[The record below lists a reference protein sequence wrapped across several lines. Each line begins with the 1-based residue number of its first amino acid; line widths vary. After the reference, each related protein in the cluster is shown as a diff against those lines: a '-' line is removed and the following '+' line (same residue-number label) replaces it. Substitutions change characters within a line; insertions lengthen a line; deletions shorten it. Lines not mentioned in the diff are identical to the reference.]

1 MRVAWFDAFSGV
13 SGDMTVGALLDLG
26 VPLAVIEAGL
36 APLGVGG
43 FSLRHD
49 HLVRSGI
56 RASKF
61 RVLVDGDDGRIVQV
75 PAHDHGHGHNHDHE
89 HGHGRGHEHGHGDEH
104 GYGHE
109 HGHGHGPAHGAAAP
123 LAHPHRHYRDIREL
137 LERTPLAPGVRDRA
151 QRIFKALAFAESK
164 VHATSPEDVAFHEV
178 GAVDAIVD
186 VVATAIGLEFLGIE
200 RIHVSPLPLGRG
212 FARSEHGVIPVP
224 PPATAELLRGFPVL
238 PWDGDR
244 ELVTPTGAA
253 ILAALARPGDPGPFV
268 PIAVGYGAGDREL
281 ADRPNLLRVIVGE
294 PAGNVEHEAHGH
306 AHHGRARA
314 PGGAIANLVLDEMVV
329 LEADVDDMNPQFW
342 DAAREALF
350 AAGARDVVLS
360 ATAMKKGRPGTL
372 LRVVG
377 EVALR
382 DRLAA
387 TMLRETST
395 IGVRSHAVSR
405 LTLPRR
411 IERVATPWGEV
422 GVKIVT
428 LPDGAER
435 AAPEYEDCLRIAREN
450 GIPVPRVHEAAL
462 VASSRRGIDRS

>member
-36 APLGVGG
+36 APLGVDG
-43 FSLRHD
+43 FALRHD

-61 RVLVDGDDGRIVQV
+61 RVLVDGDDGGGVQV
-75 PAHDHGHGHNHDHE
+75 PAHGHGHGHDHPRGDD
-89 HGHGRGHEHGHGDEH
+89 HAHGHEHP
-104 GYGHE
+104 
-109 HGHGHGPAHGAAAP
+109 HGPGHSHGEVP
-123 LAHPHRHYRDIREL
+123 PRAHPHRHYRDIREM
-137 LERTPLAPGVRDRA
+137 LERAPLAPGIRDRA
-151 QRIFKALAFAESK
+151 QRIFKALALAESK
-164 VHATSPEDVAFHEV
+164 VHATSPEEVAFHEV
-178 GAVDAIVD
+178 GAIDAIVD

-281 ADRPNLLRVIVGE
+281 DDRPNLLRVIVGE
-294 PAGNVEHEAHGH
+294 PAGSAEDDDGHGH
-306 AHHGRARA
+306 AHHGRAPA
-314 PGGAIANLVLDEMVV
+314 PVAPSAGLVADRMIV

-342 DAAREALF
+342 EAAREALF
-350 AAGARDVVLS
+350 AAGARDVVL
-360 ATAMKKGRPGTL
+360 APTAMKKGRPGTL
-372 LRVVG
+372 LRVVAEPG
-377 EVALR
+377 LR
-382 DRLAA
+382 DRLA
-387 TMLRETST
+387 TVVLRETST

-411 IERVATPWGEV
+411 IARVATPWGEV

-428 LPDGAER
+428 LPDGTER
-435 AAPEYEDCLRIAREN
+435 AAPEFEDCLRLAREHA
-450 GIPVPRVHEAAL
+450 IPVPRVHEAAL
-462 VASSRRGIDRS
+462 VAAANRPPERS

>member
-1 MRVAWFDAFSGV
+1 MRIAWFDAFSGI

-26 VPLAVIEAGL
+26 VPLAVVEAGL

-43 FSLRHD
+43 YALRHD

-61 RVLVDGDDGRIVQV
+61 RVLQDEGGAGMPSEETR
-75 PAHDHGHGHNHDHE
+75 GHGHSHGGDHDHR
-89 HGHGRGHEHGHGDEH
+89 HGHDHVHDDADAHGHPHSHGPGHGR
-104 GYGHE
+104 
-109 HGHGHGPAHGAAAP
+109 
-123 LAHPHRHYRDIREL
+123 PHRHYRDIREML
-137 LERTPLAPGVRDRA
+137 DRATLAPGVRDRA
-151 QRIFKALAFAESK
+151 QRIFKSLAFAEAK
-164 VHATSPEDVAFHEV
+164 VHATSPEEVAFHEV

-238 PWDGDR
+238 PCDGDR

-268 PIAVGYGAGDREL
+268 PISVGYGAGDREL
-281 ADRPNLLRVIVGE
+281 ADRPNLLRVVVGE
-294 PAGNVEHEAHGH
+294 PAGDHAGADGHGH
-306 AHHGRARA
+306 APARRPEA
-314 PGGAIANLVLDEMVV
+314 GATPAGLVADEMIV

-350 AAGARDVVLS
+350 AAGARDVTLGPTS
-360 ATAMKKGRPGTL
+360 MKKGRPGTL

-377 EVALR
+377 EPGHR

-387 TMLRETST
+387 IVLQETST
-395 IGVRSHAVSR
+395 IGVRTHAVSR

-411 IERVATPWGEV
+411 IERVSTPWGEV
-422 GVKIVT
+422 SIKVVS

-435 AAPEYEDCLRIAREN
+435 SAPEYEDCLRLAREH
-450 GIPVPRVHEAAL
+450 GVPVARVHEAAL
-462 VASSRRGIDRS
+462 VAAASGGHERS

>member
-26 VPLAVIEAGL
+26 LPLAVIEAGL
-36 APLGVGG
+36 APLGVSGY
-43 FSLRHD
+43 SLRHD

-61 RVLVDGDDGRIVQV
+61 RVAVDGDDGGAPRVSTHAHEAAPSDHV
-75 PAHDHGHGHNHDHE
+75 HDHDSHDHA
-89 HGHGRGHEHGHGDEH
+89 G
-104 GYGHE
+104 
-109 HGHGHGPAHGAAAP
+109 HGHGHGH
-123 LAHPHRHYRDIREL
+123 AHPHRHYREIREMID
-137 LERTPLAPGVRDRA
+137 RAPLAPGVRDRA
-151 QRIFKALAFAESK
+151 QRIFKALAFAEAK

-268 PIAVGYGAGDREL
+268 PISIGYGAGDREL
-281 ADRPNLLRVIVGE
+281 ADRPNLLRVVLGE
-294 PAGNVEHEAHGH
+294 PVEAGGEHEGH
-306 AHHGRARA
+306 RHARTA
-314 PGGAIANLVLDEMVV
+314 SGAGLVADEMVV

-350 AAGARDVVLS
+350 AAGARDVTLS
-360 ATAMKKGRPGTL
+360 ATSMKKGRPGTL
-372 LRVVG
+372 LRVIG
-377 EVALR
+377 EPGLR
-382 DRLAA
+382 DRLASIV
-387 TMLRETST
+387 LRETST
-395 IGVRSHAVSR
+395 IGVRSHAVER

-422 GVKIVT
+422 AVKVVT
-428 LPDGAER
+428 LPGGGER
-435 AAPEYEDCLRIAREN
+435 IAPEYDDCLRLARDH
-450 GIPVPRVHEAAL
+450 GVPVPRVHEAAL
-462 VASSRRGIDRS
+462 VAAASRVVGRA

>member
-56 RASKF
+56 QASKF
-61 RVLVDGDDGRIVQV
+61 RVLVDGDDGGIARV
-75 PAHDHGHGHNHDHE
+75 PSHRHDDAAHDHGHDHDHD
-89 HGHGRGHEHGHGDEH
+89 HAQ
-104 GYGHE
+104 
-109 HGHGHGPAHGAAAP
+109 GHGH
-123 LAHPHRHYRDIREL
+123 AHPHRHYRDIREL
-137 LERTPLAPGVRDRA
+137 LDRAPLAPGVRDRA
-151 QRIFKALAFAESK
+151 QRIFKSLALAEAK
-164 VHATSPEDVAFHEV
+164 VHATSPEEVAFHEV

-186 VVATAIGLEFLGIE
+186 VVSTAIGLEFLGIE

-281 ADRPNLLRVIVGE
+281 ADRPNLLRVVVGE
-294 PAGNVEHEAHGH
+294 PVGSGAESDGHGH
-306 AHHGRARA
+306 AHAPRPAAGRAPSGMVA
-314 PGGAIANLVLDEMVV
+314 DEMLV

-350 AAGARDVVLS
+350 AAGARDVTLT

-372 LRVVG
+372 LRVVA
-377 EVALR
+377 EPALR

-387 TMLRETST
+387 VVLRETST
-395 IGVRSHAVSR
+395 IGVRTHAVSR

-411 IERVATPWGEV
+411 IEHVATPWGEV
-422 GVKIVT
+422 ATKVVT
-428 LPDGAER
+428 QPDGSLR
-435 AAPEYEDCLRIAREN
+435 ATPEYEDCLRLAREH
-450 GIPVPRVHEAAL
+450 GVPVARVHEAAL
-462 VASSRRGIDRS
+462 VAASRGREA